1 MFSTFDAIQASMN
14 GWLGVNHKLSWF
26 SEERTVGSPWGAV
39 VATPEQRELK
49 DYPTMVTLP
58 L

>member
-26 SEERTVGSPWGAV
+26 FDERMIGSPWGAV
-39 VATPEQRELK
+39 VATPE
-49 DYPTMVTLP
+49 
-58 L
+58 